1 MRAPGARGHLPLP
14 TASTEPRACLL
25 TNLLPTQMLFSRTSV
40 SYFSNTKHEQVSYS
54 RTHHFPLPCPSTMS
68 CFFPVISKSAGMLE
82 VPILSDCYL
91 TPLMH
96 PFTLPLCRSF
106 PSPAGLFCP
115 TAVSLYH
122 LVFEKV
128 WEKTERCQLLLIF
141 GDCYP
146 ATRTFESQNLFTY
159 VTN

>member
-1 MRAPGARGHLPLP
+1 MP

-25 TNLLPTQMLFSRTSV
+25 TNTFYLHRCSFQGLVCLTFQTPNMNKCPTAKPITSR
-40 SYFSNTKHEQVSYS
+40 
-54 RTHHFPLPCPSTMS
+54 CPAQAQ
-68 CFFPVISKSAGMLE
+68 CPVFPVISKSAGMLE

-128 WEKTERCQLLLIF
+128 WEKMGRCQLLLIF